1 MPLLQVGVSYRTASL
16 DLLERLAVADEDLPK
31 AYRRLTD
38 EPGVHEAV
46 LLSTC
51 NRVEIYAE
59 VDSYHS
65 GSLALRGFLS
75 ATTEVSPVE
84 LNGVASTSYEG
95 QAALHL
101 FSVAAGLDSMV
112 VGEPQILGQV
122 RAAHRRAEEEGAVGP
137 ALTALFQTAVSAARR
152 ARAEGHLGAPPAAFI
167 AAGLEEAE
175 ARLGAPLDGYPAVVV
190 GAGRM
195 ALLAAEALR
204 ARGAGPVHVV
214 NRTSARAAS
223 LAARAGGRAFA
234 LEDLPGVL
242 AGVRV
247 AVLCTAAPVPVV
259 GRQDVAA
266 AARREPLF
274 LLDLA
279 VPRNVDPTVR
289 GMDGV
294 EVADIDDLRDR
305 LEDGGDTDHVAD
317 LARARAV
324 IAEESRRFEERR
336 FADRLAPLIRALHE
350 AGDRAVAAEL
360 ARAAP
365 RLARLEPEAREAV
378 EAIAR
383 GVVAKLLHAPTVRVK
398 ELSGPSRGDAAAR
411 ALAELFD
418 IEYPPGR

>member
-1 MPLLQVGVSYRTASL
+1 
-16 DLLERLAVADEDLPK
+16 
-31 AYRRLTD
+31 
-38 EPGVHEAV
+38 
-46 LLSTC
+46 
-51 NRVEIYAE
+51 
-59 VDSYHS
+59 
-65 GSLALRGFLS
+65 
-75 ATTEVSPVE
+75 
-84 LNGVASTSYEG
+84 
-95 QAALHL
+95 
-101 FSVAAGLDSMV
+101 MV

-214 NRTSARAAS
+214 NRTAARAAS

-259 GRQDVAA
+259 GRHDVAA

-279 VPRNVDPTVR
+279 VPRNVIRRSVGWTASKSR
-289 GMDGV
+289 TSTTCETG
-294 EVADIDDLRDR
+294 
-305 LEDGGDTDHVAD
+305 
-317 LARARAV
+317 
-324 IAEESRRFEERR
+324 SRRVATPTTSPTSSAPEPSSPRSRAGSRNAGSPSGWRR
-336 FADRLAPLIRALHE
+336 
-350 AGDRAVAAEL
+350 
-360 ARAAP
+360 
-365 RLARLEPEAREAV
+365 
-378 EAIAR
+378 
-383 GVVAKLLHAPTVRVK
+383 
-398 ELSGPSRGDAAAR
+398 
-411 ALAELFD
+411 
-418 IEYPPGR
+418 